1 MSCVIFAHVAT
12 VVLSRPPPDDYL
24 ALNGDECGDS
34 EPAAIAIRN
43 NCRGD
48 AETLQMGYTRNG
60 HGNQE
65 CWSQGNHWGNLV
77 GMFVLVQ

>member
-1 MSCVIFAHVAT
+1 MLLPY
-12 VVLSRPPPDDYL
+12 VLSRPPPDDYL